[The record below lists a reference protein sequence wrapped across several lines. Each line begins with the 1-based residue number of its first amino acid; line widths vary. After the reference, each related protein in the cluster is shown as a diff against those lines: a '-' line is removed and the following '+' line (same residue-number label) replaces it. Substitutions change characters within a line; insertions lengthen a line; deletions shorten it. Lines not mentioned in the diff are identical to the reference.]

1 MRVIYIS
8 GSGRSG
14 STLLERLLH
23 ASTDASGLGEFHCM
37 WRVAASQLTCSC
49 GSDSA
54 SDPFWQAARSR
65 AGIGPGEVAEARR
78 LEGIVARSGFIARHG
93 FSIARLSEDRSVRRF
108 LEIQFSLF
116 EAVSELTGRKV
127 VIDSSKAGPR
137 SWILACDSRVGF
149 VHLYRNPADAIAS
162 WRSRKFDQGLGQ
174 DMQRLSVGRAALDWW
189 KVEYFARRLGRQ
201 RPVQMM
207 DYHQLCKTPRQTID
221 QALLAMKLPV
231 TDDAAWLGSHKARP
245 TVNYHSLNGN
255 PDRFDRSAI
264 EVSLRETRWSR
275 FGMRESAMIRGTG
288 MLLSGLFPRP
298 SQQRQAGYRDRKG
311 AVS

>member
-37 WRVAASQLTCSC
+37 WRVEASRLTCSC
-49 GSDSA
+49 GYA
-54 SDPFWQAARSR
+54 AANDPFWQAALGR
-65 AGIGPGEVAEARR
+65 AGIGPREVAEARR
-78 LEGIVARSGFIARHG
+78 LEDIVARSAFIVRNG
-93 FSIARLSEDRSVRRF
+93 FSIARLSEDRSVQRF

-116 EAVSELTGRKV
+116 EAVSELTGRDV

-137 SWILACDSRVGF
+137 SWILACDRRVAF
-149 VHLYRNPADAIAS
+149 VHLYRNPADALAS

-189 KVEYFARRLGRQ
+189 KVEYLARRLGHQ
-201 RPVQMM
+201 RPVQMV
-207 DYHQLCKTPRQTID
+207 DYHRLCEAPRTTID
-221 QALLAMKLPV
+221 EALLAMNLPV
-231 TDDAAWLGSHKARP
+231 TNDAAWLNTHTVQP

-264 EVSLRETRWSR
+264 EVSLRRTDWSQYGR
-275 FGMRESAMIRGTG
+275 REAAMIRGTG
-288 MLLSGLFPRP
+288 MILSGLFPRP
-298 SQQRQAGYRDRKG
+298 PQR
-311 AVS
+311 